1 MRQLRFSYSDLYKL
15 PVRYRSWFID
25 KLAREMNRAVPNRT
39 GGIELDDD
47 TPISQVL
54 TKMNKYD

>member
-1 MRQLRFSYSDLYKL
+1 M
-15 PVRYRSWFID
+15 PVRYRHWFIERLV
-25 KLAREMNRAVPNRT
+25 KATAPANTTTT

-54 TKMNKYD
+54 GKRNK